1 MSDDLMAEHT
11 LFGHLFVLR
20 SWLAVIGIGI
30 DADATTGREQPYHL
44 DVLGCHEPHQVF
56 HDDVHAVLME
66 IAVVA
71 EGEKVEL
78 QALGLHHALGRYVHN
93 LDFGKVGLARD
104 RAERRELW
112 AVELYPVVVALM
124 LVLESLQHLG
134 GVVVQIFSLAA

>member
-11 LFGHLFVLR
+11 LLGHLFVLR

-30 DADATTGREQPYHL
+30 DADATTGREQPHHF
-44 DVLGCHEPHQVF
+44 DVLWRHELHQVF

-78 QALGLHHALGRYVHN
+78 QALGLHHALGGYVHN
-93 LDFGKVGLARD
+93 LDFGKVGLTRD

-112 AVELYPVVVALM
+112 AVELHPVVVALV

-134 GVVVQIFSLAA
+134 GVVVQIFCLAA